1 MKLFHDHTFIALPSS
16 PVISRLIRKI
26 SAVHPNCDVKKN
38 ALDIERLTHQWQ
50 SLGQV

>member
-26 SAVHPNCDVKKN
+26 SAVHPNGDVKN